1 MYIENDEE
9 PDGEWEIEETGET
22 LETAF
27 DLFLLKRESFRNYFP
42 L

>member
-1 MYIENDEE
+1 MHIENDQE

-27 DLFLLKRESFRNYFP
+27 DLFQD
-42 L
+42 